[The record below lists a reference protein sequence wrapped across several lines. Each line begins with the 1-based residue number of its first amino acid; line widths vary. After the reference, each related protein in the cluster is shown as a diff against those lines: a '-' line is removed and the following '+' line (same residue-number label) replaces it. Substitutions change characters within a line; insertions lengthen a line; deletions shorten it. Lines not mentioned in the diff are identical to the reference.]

1 MPPSQGKSIRALF
14 LQGIRGDRIEPLD
27 DCCEIVRCQPETMK
41 DFDVIVIGGG
51 MAGLA
56 AAIRLAQFGK
66 KVALIE
72 QQEHLGGL
80 NTFYVREGRIIETGL
95 HALTNY
101 PANEDAKSPFR
112 RILRQLRISES
123 SIPLA
128 PQLGS
133 LILWGDRQA
142 EFGNDWPI
150 FAEALGRLDHTNS
163 SRIEDFLKSGLLP
176 YERILEDP
184 LGRQSARTV
193 LSQWFTLPER
203 DLLLLP
209 VMAFGSP
216 TEEDLSFGQFS
227 MIFRAMFLEG
237 LCRPVG
243 GIAEI
248 LNVLQTRLKDE
259 GGHLRLGCRVCEI
272 RFASGRVEEVVLSN
286 GETLSAEV
294 VISTAGWPE
303 TWQLFEHTSPQHTG
317 KDPGLPPPGQI
328 SFVEVIAFL
337 DQAPKSLGLTHSLVF
352 YAQGEGVTFRRP
364 TGLLEPGLGVI
375 CIPENFQYPTGQAGS
390 MPRVVRL
397 TCLGNYREW
406 AKLSLAEYTTE
417 KHRAAQ
423 SMFQAAARLGWD
435 IRSAVVDYE
444 VTTPLTIARYTGRCE
459 GAVYGSPEKL
469 WSGRTML
476 ENLWVAGTDQGF
488 VGVVGALLGGVLV
501 ANQILREHNW

>member
-1 MPPSQGKSIRALF
+1 
-14 LQGIRGDRIEPLD
+14 
-27 DCCEIVRCQPETMK
+27 MK
-41 DFDVIVIGGG
+41 DFDVIVIGAG

-56 AAIRLAQFGK
+56 AAVRLAQFGK
-66 KVALIE
+66 RVALIE
-72 QQEHLGGL
+72 QQEHPGGL
-80 NTFYVREGRIIETGL
+80 NTFYVRDGRIIETGL

-101 PANEDAKSPFR
+101 PANADGKSPFR
-112 RILRQLRISES
+112 RILRQLRIPES
-123 SIPLA
+123 TLPLA
-128 PQLGS
+128 SQSGS
-133 LILWGDRQA
+133 LVLYGDRQA

-150 FAEALGRLDHTNS
+150 FAEALGRLAPTGS
-163 SRIEDFLKSGLLP
+163 SRVEQFLKSALLP

-184 LGRQSARTV
+184 LGRHSARSV
-193 LSQWFTLPER
+193 LSHWFTPPER
-203 DLLLLP
+203 EILLLP

-227 MIFRAMFLEG
+227 MIFRAIFLEG

-248 LNVLQTRLKDE
+248 LNILQTRLKEE
-259 GGHLRLGCRVCEI
+259 GAHLRLGSRVCGI
-272 RFASGRVEEVVLSN
+272 RCASGRVEEIVLNN
-286 GETLSAEV
+286 GEKLSAEA

-303 TWQLFEHTSPQHTG
+303 TWQLLEGNSPQRPA
-317 KDPGLPPPGQI
+317 KPLCLPPSGPI

-352 YAQGEGVTFRRP
+352 YAQGEGAAFRRP
-364 TGLLEPGLGVI
+364 TGLLAPELGVI
-375 CIPENFQYPTGQAGS
+375 CVPENFQYPTGQAGS

-406 AKLSLAEYTTE
+406 AKLSPAEYTTE
-417 KHRAAQ
+417 KHRAAER
-423 SMFQAAARLGWD
+423 MFQAAARLGWD

-469 WSGRTML
+469 WAGRTFL
-476 ENLWVAGTDQGF
+476 KNLWVAGTDQGF
-488 VGVVGALLGGVLV
+488 VGVIGALLSGVLV
-501 ANQILREHNW
+501 ANQILREENR